1 MGRPF
6 LKPHGICRVKEATTQ
21 ESRVTRHVS
30 EPLTR
35 KCMPNAYIL
44 RCEIA
49 YRSGGCAY
57 SVTSSPTS
65 SPSCRCR
72 VTRDVNHVANRGR
85 SWRSDGYFTANE
97 GCRRRNI
104 FRKTSLSFH
113 RAVFAAMYS
122 LHKVGC
128 QEIVVTI
135 GALTYVFRYAQMDL
149 QSATVSPLTCA
160 CQRECQLEHLIQHR
174 LTYGSLSRWTCGRTL
189 HGTTIY
195 INDAGR

>member
-6 LKPHGICRVKEATTQ
+6 LKPHAICRVKEATTH

-30 EPLTR
+30 EPRTR
-35 KCMPNAYIL
+35 RCMPNAYIA

-49 YRSGGCAY
+49 CRSGGCAY

-65 SPSCRCR
+65 SPTCRRR

-85 SWRSDGYFTANE
+85 SRRSGGYLTAND

-113 RAVFAAMYS
+113 RAVLAAMYS

-128 QEIVVTI
+128 HKILVTI
-135 GALTYVFRYAQMDL
+135 GALTSVFRYAPGGL
-149 QSATVSPLTCA
+149 QSAAVS
-160 CQRECQLEHLIQHR
+160 H
-174 LTYGSLSRWTCGRTL
+174 
-189 HGTTIY
+189 
-195 INDAGR
+195 